1 MENLIAFLNQNSG
14 ALTVVFTGFVTL
26 ATVVY
31 AALTAI
37 LVVETRKLRQVQTE
51 PRIEITVDAFDF
63 AVNIV
68 PVSYTHLTLPTTPYV

>member
-68 PVSYTHLTLPTTPYV
+68 VCASEISARGPRRM